1 MQTQMKQAR
10 IFPRR
15 LSTGLCWFIAVEFF
29 FFAPFK
35 FSPVGVLG
43 YPSYFVKFVNWGYPA
58 WFSVVV
64 GACELVA
71 AVLLTLPRRRFL
83 GAVMLVALMT
93 GAVTTHIVDH
103 NTLADSIAAPIEL
116 VLAGIAALTHW
127 IAAPIELVLAGIAAL
142 THWPADWREPLAFGP
157 SSASSDAATHSGSSV
172 GHISSSSSV
181 KGVTR
186 AIPPMSSGDQ
196 LEVEDRV
203 GNLVKQDRNRGQ

>member
-1 MQTQMKQAR
+1 MQTPMKLTHPW
-10 IFPRR
+10 PRR

-29 FFAPFK
+29 FLAPFK

-43 YPSYFVKFVNWGYPA
+43 WPSYFVKFVHWGYPV
-58 WFSVVV
+58 WFSAVI
-64 GACELVA
+64 GACELIA
-71 AVLLTLPRRRFL
+71 AILLTLPRRRFL
-83 GAVMLVALMT
+83 GAVMLVAILT

-127 IAAPIELVLAGIAAL
+127 
-142 THWPADWREPLAFGP
+142 PADWREPLAFGP
-157 SSASSDAATHSGSSV
+157 LKAPSDSATHSYSSI
-172 GHISSSSSV
+172 GHIPSSSSI

-186 AIPPMSSGDQ
+186 EIPPISSGDQ

-203 GNLVKQDRNRGQ
+203 GNLVNQDRNRGH

>member
-1 MQTQMKQAR
+1 MQTPMKLTHPWQ
-10 IFPRR
+10 RR

-127 IAAPIELVLAGIAAL
+127 
-142 THWPADWREPLAFGP
+142 PADWREPLAFGP
-157 SSASSDAATHSGSSV
+157 LKRSSDSATHSGSSI
-172 GHISSSSSV
+172 GHLPSSSSV
-181 KGVTR
+181 
-186 AIPPMSSGDQ
+186 
-196 LEVEDRV
+196 
-203 GNLVKQDRNRGQ
+203 

>member
-15 LSTGLCWFIAVEFF
+15 LSTSLCWFIAVEFF

-127 IAAPIELVLAGIAAL
+127 
-142 THWPADWREPLAFGP
+142 PADWREPLAFGP

>member
-127 IAAPIELVLAGIAAL
+127 
-142 THWPADWREPLAFGP
+142 PADWREPLAFGP

-203 GNLVKQDRNRGQ
+203 GNLVKQDQNRGQ

>member
-1 MQTQMKQAR
+1 VIMHTQMKQTR

-29 FFAPFK
+29 LLAPFK

-43 YPSYFVKFVNWGYPA
+43 WPSYFVKFVNWGYPA

-127 IAAPIELVLAGIAAL
+127 
-142 THWPADWREPLAFGP
+142 PADWREPLVFGP
-157 SSASSDAATHSGSSV
+157 LEASSDAATHSGSSI

-203 GNLVKQDRNRGQ
+203 GNLVNQDRNRGH

>member
-10 IFPRR
+10 ILPRR

-127 IAAPIELVLAGIAAL
+127 
-142 THWPADWREPLAFGP
+142 PADWREPLAFGP
-157 SSASSDAATHSGSSV
+157 REASSDAATHSGSSV

>member
-1 MQTQMKQAR
+1 MQTPMKLTHPWQ
-10 IFPRR
+10 RR

-71 AVLLTLPRRRFL
+71 AVMLTLPRRRFL

-116 VLAGIAALTHW
+116 A
-127 IAAPIELVLAGIAAL
+127 LAGIAAL

-157 SSASSDAATHSGSSV
+157 MEASKDSATHSCSSI
-172 GHISSSSSV
+172 GHIPSSSSV
-181 KGVTR
+181 RGVTR
-186 AIPPMSSGDQ
+186 EIPPISSGDR
-196 LEVEDRV
+196 LEGE
-203 GNLVKQDRNRGQ
+203 DRNRGH

>member
-1 MQTQMKQAR
+1 MQTPMKQTR
-10 IFPRR
+10 LWPRR
-15 LSTGLCWFIAVEFF
+15 LSTGLCWFIAVEYFLL
-29 FFAPFK
+29 APFK
-35 FSPVGVLG
+35 FSPVGLLG

-103 NTLADSIAAPIEL
+103 STLADSIAAPIEL
-116 VLAGIAALTHW
+116 VLAS
-127 IAAPIELVLAGIAAL
+127 IAAL

-157 SSASSDAATHSGSSV
+157 MEASSDSANRSCSSI
-172 GHISSSSSV
+172 GHIPSSSSV
-181 KGVTR
+181 KGETR
-186 AIPPMSSGDQ
+186 EIPPISSGDQ

-203 GNLVKQDRNRGQ
+203 GNLVNQDRNRGH

>member
-58 WFSVVV
+58 WFSVVI

-103 NTLADSIAAPIEL
+103 NTLADS
-116 VLAGIAALTHW
+116 